1 MKKKLLITLF
11 LLFSFIPVFS
21 VSALTG
27 NDGVE
32 YPEAPDGRT
41 RYVIYQRKDGEIRL
55 VTIGNDTQYVSSG
68 YWQPSSS
75 YSSYNTT
82 SLYFY
87 KVPVSTGADIGCQDY
102 DPTICTVDHTQTN
115 YSSDIKLYYLDNDVW
130 VYKEPSS
137 IPFYVS
143 SVNKILYSTENIYY
157 RTDNAKSTYP
167 EESYFIPG
175 EHGGNWTKTGLE
187 HAYEDLTYMSD
198 VSALN
203 LEEKKNFS
211 YNNDEMTNPM
221 RYIDLYFDKEDLGKK
236 INFSIKFEDFF
247 DYSSCS
253 YCEYLNIEK
262 FEFSYLIQDENGLY
276 KWVDISNTS
285 AGVGFDYDGETLPKN
300 EDGFGFEI
308 TGRIDLDYNT
318 TTYDFEKIRASI
330 KLSNGYNFKY
340 TYSDDSNI
348 SLGNIDEYYHYM
360 TYDSGKRLNRIDS
373 GITKYTILSTTQNEI
388 NASLLVE
395 YINTSKYLYVE
406 YFDTLVNSYI
416 SNGMIYSYDYFLID
430 NRDIEKFDFK
440 IGKDNNRGIY
450 LMNYLYQK
458 NNENLDSKYYFY
470 IPSEL
475 SYSYT
480 DFLDES
486 IYYNSTGT
494 ITDGITSNPNYE
506 TDNTKFTDNFRI
518 IYNFL
523 EDLQQTSDTFNYM
536 WNNFYAVMPNILKT
550 FLQVITHLLCIL
562 IFMKI
567 VGYD

>member
-1 MKKKLLITLF
+1 MRKKLLITLF

-21 VSALTG
+21 VNALTG
-27 NDGVE
+27 NDGVD

-41 RYVIYQRKDGEIRL
+41 RYIIFKTKDNNTYL
-55 VTIGNDTQYVSSG
+55 VTIGNDTQYVASTVWYSN
-68 YWQPSSS
+68 SN

-87 KVPVSTGADIGCQDY
+87 KVPVSTGSGTGCQDY
-102 DPTICTVDHTQTN
+102 DPTICTTDIAKSN
-115 YSSDIKLYYLDNDVW
+115 YSTEIIIYEFKNNNWSLSNLT
-130 VYKEPSS
+130 
-137 IPFYVS
+137 IPRYWYNVT
-143 SVNKILYSTENIYY
+143 NILYSTENIYY
-157 RTDNAKSTYP
+157 RTDAAKSTYL
-167 EESYFIPG
+167 ETSYFIPG

-187 HAYEDLTYMSD
+187 RAYEDLTYMSD

-221 RYIDLYFDKEDLGKK
+221 RYIDLYFNKEDLGKK

-300 EDGFGFEI
+300 EDGSGFEI

-318 TTYDFEKIRASI
+318 TTYDFKKIRASI

-440 IGKDNNRGIY
+440 IGKNNNRGIY

-470 IPSEL
+470 IPTEV

-480 DFLDES
+480 DFLNES
-486 IYYNSTGT
+486 IYYNSTGS
-494 ITDGITSNPNYE
+494 ITDGIISNPNYE
-506 TDNTKFTDNFRI
+506 TDNTKFIDNFRI

-550 FLQVITHLLCIL
+550 FLQVITHLLCIWV
-562 IFMKI
+562 FMKI